1 MQREVVAKEVDDE
14 EQVHTPMGQRLRGET
29 LGRAMIAVAGL
40 VVLAGHEREEE
51 LLTAIVDGLRRSALP
66 MAAIGSRTST
76 ATSSPRPDARRP
88 SRGTQD

>member
-14 EQVHTPMGQRLRGET
+14 EQVLTPMGQRLRGET

-40 VVLAGHEREEE
+40 VVLAGPEREEE
-51 LLTAIVDGLRRSALP
+51 LLTAIVDGLAPFLP